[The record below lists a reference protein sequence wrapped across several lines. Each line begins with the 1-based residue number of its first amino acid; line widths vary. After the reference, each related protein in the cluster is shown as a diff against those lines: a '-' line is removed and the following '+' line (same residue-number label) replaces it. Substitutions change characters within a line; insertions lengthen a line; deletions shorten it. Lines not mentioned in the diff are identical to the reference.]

1 LCLNN
6 PMLNPPL
13 LLNRNKMLK
22 LKNLQMINKISKI
35 DDGQV

>member
-1 LCLNN
+1 
-6 PMLNPPL
+6 MLNPLL

-22 LKNLQMINKISKI
+22 LENLQMINKISKI